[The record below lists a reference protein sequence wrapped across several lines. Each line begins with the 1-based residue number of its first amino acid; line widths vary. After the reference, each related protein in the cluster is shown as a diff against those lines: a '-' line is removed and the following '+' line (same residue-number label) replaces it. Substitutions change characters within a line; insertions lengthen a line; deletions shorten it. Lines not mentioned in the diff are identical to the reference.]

1 MEASL
6 RRLRTDHTHN
16 VCDDLQR
23 VMSTYKLA
31 KELGVI

>member
-16 VCDDLQR
+16 VREDFQR
-23 VMSTYKLA
+23 VMSTNKLA